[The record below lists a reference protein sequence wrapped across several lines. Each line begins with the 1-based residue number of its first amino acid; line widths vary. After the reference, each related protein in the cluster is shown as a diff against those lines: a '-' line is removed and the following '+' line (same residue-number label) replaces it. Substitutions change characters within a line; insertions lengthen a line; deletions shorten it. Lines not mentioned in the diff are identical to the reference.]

1 MTAIESLLKENLLFK
16 DIEDKYIKEI
26 AQCTSEVQYA
36 AGEFIFHEGEDALNL
51 NIIRQGKVA
60 IEVFAPKQ
68 GAVTIE
74 TIGRNEI
81 LGWSWFI
88 PPYRRQFDA
97 QAIEIT
103 RVLSIEAECLR
114 SICGKDPALGYSLM
128 QKLVQVI
135 VERLQATRLQLMDIY
150 RLQ

>member
-1 MTAIESLLKENLLFK
+1 MNSIESLIKDNFLFK
-16 DIEDKYIKEI
+16 YLENKFIKEI
-26 AQCTSEVQYA
+26 AQCTTEVQYN
-36 AGEFIFHEGEDALNL
+36 AGDFIFHEGEEAVNL

-60 IEVFAPKQ
+60 IEIFAPKQ

-74 TIGRNEI
+74 TIGRNEV

-88 PPYRRQFDA
+88 PPYRRHFDA

-114 SICGKDPALGYSLM
+114 NLCKNEPALGYSLM
-128 QKLVQVI
+128 QKLIHVI
-135 VERLQATRLQLMDIY
+135 VERLQSTRLQLMDIY